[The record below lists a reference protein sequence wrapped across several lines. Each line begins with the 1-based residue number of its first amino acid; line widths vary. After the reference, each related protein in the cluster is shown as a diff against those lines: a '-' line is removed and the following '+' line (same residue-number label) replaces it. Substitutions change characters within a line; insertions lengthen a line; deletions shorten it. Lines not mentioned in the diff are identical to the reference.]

1 VGTGGGGGGGGGGGA
16 GVGGGGGGGR
26 RGFARQGC
34 MYAAEEGVE
43 EVFFFWGGRCG

>member
-1 VGTGGGGGGGGGGGA
+1 MGGGS
-16 GVGGGGGGGR
+16 

-43 EVFFFWGGRCG
+43 EVFFGGGRCS